1 MKKLITVTFLLAA
14 LFLTGC
20 SNNSA
25 DSTGSSDD
33 KETKVL
39 RIGTEGSYR
48 PFTYRNDDDKLVG
61 YDVEVA
67 QAVAKQMGYTA
78 EFHEAPWDSM
88 LAAFDAG
95 RTDIIFNQVS
105 ITDERREK
113 YHFSEPYSV
122 AHIALIVNEDN
133 TSIKDFSDLAG
144 KSVAQTI
151 TSNFAKMAE
160 EEYGAEIV
168 SVETFNNS
176 FDLVMIN
183 RADAT
188 LNDDVIFYD
197 YMNQQP
203 DTPLKIATT
212 SEEGLPAAALLHKED
227 DDLLEEVNEALKE
240 LQENGTLK
248 EISEKYFNR
257 DITN

>member
-1 MKKLITVTFLLAA
+1 MKKTIIGFILTTILI
-14 LFLTGC
+14 LTGC
-20 SNNSA
+20 ANS
-25 DSTGSSDD
+25 GGNKSSSSLV
-33 KETKVL
+33 EEGRIL

-48 PFTYRNDDDKLVG
+48 PFTFRNDEDKLVG

-67 QAVAKQMGYTA
+67 QAVARKIGYEA

-95 RTDIIFNQVS
+95 RTDVIFNQVS
-105 ITDERREK
+105 ITDERKEK
-113 YHFSEPYSV
+113 YNFSEPYSV
-122 AHIALIVNEDN
+122 AHVALIVNEEN
-133 TSIKDFSDLAG
+133 NSIKDFSNLSG
-144 KSVAQTI
+144 KNVAQTI
-151 TSNFAKMAE
+151 TSNFARLAE
-160 EEYGAEIV
+160 EEYDANIV
-168 SVETFNNS
+168 SVETFNNT
-176 FDLVMIN
+176 FDLVINN

-203 DTPLKIATT
+203 DTPLKIAAT
-212 SEEGLPAAALLHKED
+212 SDEELPAAVLLHKED
-227 DDLLEEVNEALKE
+227 RDLLEKINEALTDLE
-240 LQENGTLK
+240 DEGTLK

>member
-1 MKKLITVTFLLAA
+1 MKKLITAA
-14 LFLTGC
+14 LLLTMLVLSGC

-25 DSTGSSDD
+25 NSTDSSGNEDS
-33 KETKVL
+33 KVL

-48 PFTYRNDDDKLVG
+48 PFSYRNDDDQLVG

-67 QAVAKQMGYTA
+67 EAVAKQMGYTA

-95 RTDIIFNQVS
+95 RTDVIFNQVS
-105 ITDERREK
+105 ITDERKEK

-122 AHIALIVNEDN
+122 AHIALIVNEENN
-133 TSIKDFSDLAG
+133 TIKDFSDLSG

-151 TSNFAKMAE
+151 TSNFARMAE
-160 EEYGAEIV
+160 EEYGATIA

-176 FDLVMIN
+176 FDLVMSE

-203 DTPLKIATT
+203 DTPLKIAAI
-212 SEEGLPAAALLHKED
+212 SEEGLPAAALLHKND
-227 DDLLEEVNEALKE
+227 DDLLEQVNQALKE
-240 LQENGTLK
+240 LQADGTLK